1 MKSLDLLKIAEPLA
15 IPFERIARALS
26 FANGTPVDRIAGDLR
41 AREKQ
46 SEGKQKL
53 AMRTRPKD

>member
-1 MKSLDLLKIAEPLA
+1 MKKLNLEGMPPLK
-15 IPFERIARALS
+15 RIARALS
-26 FANGTPVDRIAGDLR
+26 VANGKPVDRIAGNLG